1 VYYLADEP
9 GVHFVWQPSQ
19 ESSVLAMSCV
29 FDDYYIKDYGVILA
43 PYVSGTIIRGTLKAP
58 NSQLVT
64 PISIKLQRPDGR
76 D

>member
-1 VYYLADEP
+1 VVVGDRYPLGHHNPETFR
-9 GVHFVWQPSQ
+9 GPS
-19 ESSVLAMSCV
+19 ERPLM
-29 FDDYYIKDYGVILA
+29 GR
-43 PYVSGTIIRGTLKAP
+43 PMVSGTIIRGTLKAP